1 MRWLYGIAQRAE
13 EDEFQK
19 HVFLTPS
26 SYCGQNSDNDT
37 LLIKETFYKH
47 FTRIHFDCTRF
58 FLIFWQTREVLLF
71 VKLQHFNY

>member
-26 SYCGQNSDNDT
+26 SCCGQNSDNDT

-58 FLIFWQTREVLLF
+58 FSYLLTN
-71 VKLQHFNY
+71 KGSPIIC